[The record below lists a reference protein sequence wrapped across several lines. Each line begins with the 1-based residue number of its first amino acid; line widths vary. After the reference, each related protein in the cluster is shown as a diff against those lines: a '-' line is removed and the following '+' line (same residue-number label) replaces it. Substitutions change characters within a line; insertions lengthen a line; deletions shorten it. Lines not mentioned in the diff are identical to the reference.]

1 MGVAGFGTKSGVH
14 RPVSALGYRA
24 DRKDEPIRMSTPNPH
39 DVVLLCNPQAGG
51 RWRALADVLDSDEA
65 KGVRRIVTDEIDDVA
80 EALSS
85 VGRRAR
91 LLCIYGGDGTIYH
104 VINQLLSQKQ
114 DSLPRL
120 AFLGGGTMN
129 VTGRLCGMT
138 GSPGDNF
145 RAVMRA
151 YLTDQLLWRD
161 LPLVEVQQGGG
172 RSYGYTFGMGALV
185 RILNRYEHGRKGKLA
200 ALGIGAQAITA
211 ALSPVDLG
219 MKDLM
224 AQMSATVTVDGETLP
239 YERFI
244 AVFANTTGAVNR
256 MVEPFVHQRS
266 RDHFNFLAYSVS
278 AREFAFNVPNL
289 MRAQL
294 PLDHGSLP
302 SWLLQPRNLLSLLR
316 GQRKDLPADP
326 RYVNHPAQSLRIE
339 TDEPFYTLDGEVLP
353 LAAHNEACRPA
364 TASPRH
370 VLHVRLGP
378 SLQLALVGGAAP

>member
-1 MGVAGFGTKSGVH
+1 
-14 RPVSALGYRA
+14 
-24 DRKDEPIRMSTPNPH
+24 MSTPNPH

-65 KGVRRIVTDEIDDVA
+65 KGVRRIVTDEIGDVA
-80 EALSS
+80 EALAS

-104 VINQLLSQKQ
+104 VINQLLSHPHE
-114 DSLPRL
+114 SMPRL

-151 YLTDQLLWRD
+151 YLTDKLLWRD
-161 LPLVEVQQGGG
+161 LPVVEVQHNGQTC
-172 RSYGYTFGMGALV
+172 YGYTFGMGALV

-200 ALGIGAQAITA
+200 ALGIGVQAITS
-211 ALSPVDLG
+211 ALSPLGLG

-224 AQMSATVTVDGETLP
+224 AQMPATVTVDGETLP
-239 YERFI
+239 YDRFI
-244 AVFANTTGAVNR
+244 SVFANTTGAINR

-289 MRAQL
+289 ARAQL

-302 SWLLQPRNLLSLLR
+302 SWLLQPSNLLRLLR
-316 GQRKDLPADP
+316 GQTKDLPADP
-326 RYVNHPAQSLRIE
+326 RYVNHPARVVRIE
-339 TDEPFYTLDGEVLP
+339 TEEPVYTLDGEVLP
-353 LAAHNEACRPA
+353 LGTGEPPKNSPVGQP
-364 TASPRH
+364 PRH
-370 VLHVRLGP
+370 VLEVRLGP
-378 SLQLALVGGAAP
+378 SLQLALVSGAAL

>member
-1 MGVAGFGTKSGVH
+1 
-14 RPVSALGYRA
+14 
-24 DRKDEPIRMSTPNPH
+24 MSTPNPH

-65 KGVRRIVTDEIDDVA
+65 KGVRRIVTDEIGDVA
-80 EALSS
+80 EALAS

-104 VINQLLSQKQ
+104 VVNQLLSRPHE
-114 DSLPRL
+114 SLPRL

-151 YLTDQLLWRD
+151 YLMDKLLWRD
-161 LPLVEVQQGGG
+161 LPVVEVRYDGL
-172 RSYGYTFGMGALV
+172 RCYGYTFGMGALV
-185 RILNRYEHGRKGKLA
+185 RILDRYEHGRKGKLA
-200 ALGIGAQAITA
+200 ALGIGAQAITS
-211 ALSPVDLG
+211 ALSPLGLG

-224 AQMSATVTVDGETLP
+224 AQMSATVTVDGQTVP
-239 YERFI
+239 YDRFI
-244 AVFANTTGAVNR
+244 AVFANTTGAINR

-289 MRAQL
+289 ARAQL
-294 PLDHGSLP
+294 PLDHTSLP

-326 RYVNHPAQSLRIE
+326 RYVNHPAQSLHIE
-339 TDEPFYTLDGEVLP
+339 TSESVFTLDGEVLTLGSTHRALDP
-353 LAAHNEACRPA
+353 SSQP
-364 TASPRH
+364 TARH
-370 VLHVRLGP
+370 VLDVRLGP
-378 SLQLALVGGAAP
+378 SLQLALVGGAVP